1 MDRQE
6 LLKQQ
11 MELFDQT
18 VDNFEKMLEH
28 GQIDEDEFNSLKA
41 SAYME
46 LQERTAEIM
55 DVQEEDIDGLVDKE
69 SDEEYSDDSETANF
83 STDSYY
89 GSALLELAKQS
100 DYDDIEQYCIDL
112 AEATGYDA
120 NDVYGVITGEL
131 EPTDEFTLSVS
142 NVFDL
147 DEELEAHLLLAGMEE
162 RGEDIEE
169 LLAEEDDLETEDEY
183 EESDEEYSV
192 RNELAEFKMQSLI
205 KDELSELEDRCFS
218 LVDEGKMPPYVAEIL
233 LGNHKEKDKIAAF
246 SSLCDKNSVAPETQ
260 LFALNTVLKV
270 FEHMPQIEFGY
281 YAEQSKTTEE
291 LDEDNDL
298 RGIASNWV
306 KEFRKQQPIK

>member
-46 LQERTAEIM
+46 LQERIAEIM
-55 DVQEEDIDGLVDKE
+55 DVQEEDIDGLVDEE

-120 NDVYGVITGEL
+120 NDVYGIITGEI
-131 EPTDEFTLSVS
+131 EPDDEFTLSVS
-142 NVFDL
+142 NVFEL
-147 DEELEAHLLLAGMEE
+147 DEELEAQLLLAGMEA
-162 RGEDIEE
+162 RGENIEE
-169 LLAEEDDLETEDEY
+169 LLAEEDDSETEDED
-183 EESDEEYSV
+183 SDEEYSL

-205 KDELSELEDRCFS
+205 KDELSELENRCFS
-218 LVDEGKMPPYVAEIL
+218 LVEEGKMPPYVAEIL

-246 SSLCDKNSVAPETQ
+246 SSLCNKNSVAPETQ

-270 FEHMPQIEFGY
+270 FEHMPQIQFGY
-281 YAEQSKTTEE
+281 YAEQNKTTEE
-291 LDEDNDL
+291 LDEEKDM
-298 RGIASNWV
+298 RGIATNWV
-306 KEFRKQQPIK
+306 KEYNKNKPAK